1 MLHCNIFVWR
11 GGRDG
16 HKTRRRRRSRMAKES
31 AQVGVFW
38 DVTFRYGGQALSS
51 GGTYFMRSAAPAFLA
66 ALSVLVIHA
75 VPACAHGTEQGF
87 VLLLPLDMYIAT
99 GISTVALTAIVIA
112 IVPVARFRRIFST
125 VSFPSPRLPRQLPIA
140 LSLLSSAFLLFLI
153 IVGFTGSTDP
163 LANPLPLALWTV
175 WWALLLFLQGILG
188 DIWKWINPWTG
199 LHTLIFG
206 AADRSLLRIPDQL
219 GHAPGIVLL
228 LSFTV
233 FALADIA
240 PDYPPRLAA
249 FAAAY
254 WVITLVGM
262 CVFGRDAWLERCEC
276 FTMLFRLFATVA
288 PLRCAAGRCRCGI
301 PGWQIV
307 SATPVAGSLAVFA
320 LVALATGSFD
330 GLNETFWWLALIG
343 VNPLEFPGRS
353 AVAGPTLAGIA
364 AAAVLLCAVFASCVW
379 MGQQL
384 ARQNGGGESGA
395 GFRTAFNRLAL
406 TVLPIALGYHFA
418 HYLTSFLVD
427 GQYAYAAVSDPLT
440 AGADLLGLGDF
451 HVTTGFFY
459 EMGTVRLILVTQATM
474 IVIGHVIAVLTA
486 HSIALDLFR
495 QPRRA
500 ALSQIPMAVFMV
512 LYTLFSLWLLASP
525 RGA

>member
-1 MLHCNIFVWR
+1 
-11 GGRDG
+11 
-16 HKTRRRRRSRMAKES
+16 
-31 AQVGVFW
+31 
-38 DVTFRYGGQALSS
+38 
-51 GGTYFMRSAAPAFLA
+51 
-66 ALSVLVIHA
+66 
-75 VPACAHGTEQGF
+75 
-87 VLLLPLDMYIAT
+87 MYIAT
-99 GISTVALTAIVIA
+99 GISTVALTAVVIA
-112 IVPVARFRRIFST
+112 IVPVARFRRIFAT
-125 VSFPSPRLPRQLPIA
+125 VSFPAPRFPQQLPIA
-140 LSLLSSAFLLFLI
+140 TSALSSAFLLFLI
-153 IVGFTGSTDP
+153 IIGFTGSTDP

-199 LHTLIFG
+199 IHTLAFG
-206 AADRSLLRIPDQL
+206 AAERPLLRIPDQL
-219 GHAPGIVLL
+219 GQSPGIGLL
-228 LSFTV
+228 LAFTV

-254 WVITLVGM
+254 WALTLVGM
-262 CVFGRDAWLERCEC
+262 RVFGRDAWLERCEC
-276 FTMLFRLFATVA
+276 FTILFRLFARVA
-288 PLRCAAGRCRCGI
+288 PVRWASGKCQCGI

-307 SATPVAGSLAVFA
+307 SAPPVATGLAAFA

-364 AAAVLLCAVFASCVW
+364 VAAVALCAVFSSCVW
-379 MGQQL
+379 IGQRL
-384 ARQNGGGESGA
+384 ARQTGSSDSET

-427 GQYAYAAVSDPLT
+427 GQYAYAALSDPLT
-440 AGADLLGLGDF
+440 TGADLLGLGDF